1 MKENNRNKNIRAG
14 MNTIAGAIPFFG
26 GLISAAAGVWSEN
39 EQEKFNIFVKNW
51 LMMLEEEMKEKA
63 KTMEEVLARLDMK
76 DEKINERISSKS
88 YQSILKK
95 TFRNWS
101 NIDTDEKR
109 IMIRNILSNSATTEL
124 TSDDVVKM
132 FIDWIDKLSEL
143 HIKTISAIYNSN
155 GITRGE
161 IWRKMGKEPVRENS
175 ADADLFKLIIREL
188 NLGGI
193 IRQHR
198 EVDMYGNFIKKTS
211 SKKNSITSNTYTSAF
226 DNDECYELTSL
237 GNQFVHYAMTDIPQK
252 LEYKSAIQ

>member
-1 MKENNRNKNIRAG
+1 MKENNKNKNIRAG
-14 MNTIAGAIPFFG
+14 MNAIAGAIPFFG

-109 IMIRNILSNSATTEL
+109 VMIRNILSNSATTEL

-161 IWRKMGKEPVRENS
+161 IWKKMGKEPVREDS

-211 SKKNSITSNTYTSAF
+211 SRKNSITSNTYTSAF

-252 LEYKSAIQ
+252 LEYKSTIS